1 MESAE
6 TRPLAVVTGASS
18 GIGRELAAR
27 FAEGGF
33 DLIVAAED
41 ERIGAAA
48 SSFAERGIQAVPVRA
63 DLATFD
69 GVEELYQ
76 AIQAAGRAPEALAI
90 NAGVG
95 VGGDFARDN
104 ELADE
109 LRLIGLNITGAVHL
123 AKRALPEMIAA
134 GHGAVLFT
142 SSIAATAPGPYHATY
157 AASKAF
163 LLSFAEALRYEL
175 RDTGVTVTALMPGPT
190 DTEFFDR
197 AGMQGTKLREQT
209 AKDDPAEVARE
220 GFEALMAGKDH
231 VIAGSAKNKAQAAAG
246 RVLPETKK
254 AAVQARETEPGSGN
268 E

>member
-1 MESAE
+1 MEPAE
-6 TRPLAVVTGASS
+6 VRPLAVVTGASS

-41 ERIGAAA
+41 ERIRSAAV
-48 SSFAERGIQAVPVRA
+48 SLAEYGVRADPVQA
-63 DLATFD
+63 DLATYE
-69 GVEELYQ
+69 GVEALYRVIE
-76 AIQAAGRAPEALAI
+76 ANGRAPQALAV

-95 VGGDFARDN
+95 VAGDFARDN
-104 ELADE
+104 ELAEE

-123 AKRALPEMIAA
+123 AKRVLPGMITS
-134 GHGAVLFT
+134 GRGGVLFT

-163 LLSFAEALRYEL
+163 LLSFSEALRHEL

-209 AKDDPAEVARE
+209 AKDDPADVARA
-220 GFEALMAGKDH
+220 GFDALMADQDH

-246 RVLPETKK
+246 RVLPETAK
-254 AAVQARETEPGSGN
+254 AKVQAKQTEPGSGD
-268 E
+268 

>member
-18 GIGRELAAR
+18 GIGRELALQ

-41 ERIGAAA
+41 ERIDSAAR
-48 SSFAERGIQAVPVRA
+48 SFAEHGIQAIAVRA
-63 DLATFD
+63 DLATFN
-69 GVEELYQ
+69 GVEGLYQ
-76 AIQAAGRAPEALAI
+76 AIQATGRVPEALAV

-104 ELADE
+104 DLADE
-109 LRLIGLNITGAVHL
+109 LRLIALNVTGAVHL

-134 GHGAVLFT
+134 GRGGVLFT

-175 RDTGVTVTALMPGPT
+175 RD
-190 DTEFFDR
+190 R

-209 AKDDPAEVARE
+209 AKDDPAEVARD
-220 GFEALMAGKDH
+220 GYQALMAGKDH
-231 VIAGSAKNKAQAAAG
+231 VVAGSVKNKAQAAAG
-246 RVLPETKK
+246 RIMPETAK
-254 AAVQARETEPGSGN
+254 AATQARETEPGSGQS
-268 E
+268 